1 MKEII
6 PFAKTNFR
14 NKEHVFGIK
23 KDDRRRH
30 MYVIGKT
37 GAGKSVLLRNMMI
50 SDIKAGNGAAV
61 IDPHGEFAESILD
74 YIPEERIKDVV
85 YFNPADLDNPIAF
98 NIAESVK
105 ANERH
110 LVASG
115 LIGIFKKL
123 WADSWGP
130 RLEYVLRNT
139 LLALLEDPDST
150 LLGVMRMF
158 SDKEYRK
165 DVLEKVT
172 DPVIKS
178 FWENEYA
185 KYSQKFEVEAV
196 APIQNKIGQ
205 FLTNPLIRNIV
216 GQKKS
221 SINMRDI
228 MDHRKILIVNL
239 SKGRIGEDTA
249 KLLGAMI
256 ITKIS
261 LAAMS
266 RVDILNEEDREDFF
280 VYIDEFQNFATES
293 FSDILSE
300 ARKYRLSLI
309 LTHQYVGQLEDTGVK
324 EAIMGNVGTL
334 VVFRVGAEDAEFF
347 QKEFAP
353 QVDVQNLVSLPNYK
367 IYLKLMINGV
377 ASSAFS
383 ANTLPPIEKEEISYA
398 REIIKYSREHY
409 STRKEYVESEI
420 AEWSRPI
427 QAPEDPNKPKV
438 KMYDTQCSRCK
449 RVTQVPFEPSPG
461 RDVFCK
467 DCYAEVQRENAKNPP
482 KKQTATTAVNKT
494 DSEKGINAEKLEKR
508 EIPTPPISPASRI
521 KEGSLKTINEE
532 QKEEAMSLSD
542 ALSKGAVS
550 FSGKKIKKEKSV
562 SPEIKDSKKS
572 GIIRPGESV
581 KL

>member
-1 MKEII
+1 MEDIT

-14 NKEHVFGIK
+14 NKEQVFGIK
-23 KDDRRRH
+23 RDDRRRH

-50 SDIKAGNGAAV
+50 SDIRSGNGACV

-74 YIPEERIKDVV
+74 YIPKERIKDVV

-98 NIAESVK
+98 NIAESVG

-139 LLALLEDPDST
+139 ILALLEDPDST
-150 LLGVMRMF
+150 LLGIMRML
-158 SDKEYRK
+158 SDKDYRK
-165 DVLEKVT
+165 SVLEKVT
-172 DPVIKS
+172 DPVIKA

-216 GQKKS
+216 GQKRS
-221 SINMRDI
+221 TINMREI
-228 MDHRKILIVNL
+228 MDSKKIFIVNL

-266 RVDILNEEDREDFF
+266 RVDIVNEDEREDFF

-293 FSDILSE
+293 FADILSE
-300 ARKYRLSLI
+300 ARKYRLNLI

-347 QKEFAP
+347 EKEFAP
-353 QVDVQNLVSLPNYK
+353 EVTVQDLVSLPNYK

-377 ASSAFS
+377 ASRAFS
-383 ANTLPPIEKEEISYA
+383 ANTLPPIEKDEKTYA
-398 REIIKYSREHY
+398 QEIIEFSREKY
-409 STRKEYVESEI
+409 TNKKEDVERAI

-427 QAPEDPNKPKV
+427 QEIEMEKANI
-438 KMYDTQCSRCK
+438 KMYNAQCSRCK
-449 RVTQVPFEPSPG
+449 KETKVPFEPEEG

-467 DCYAEVQRENAKNPP
+467 DCYAEVQRENAKKQNNQKNQNKNSQNPP
-482 KKQTATTAVNKT
+482 SSKKDEKIKKPVLKT
-494 DSEKGINAEKLEKR
+494 QQGE
-508 EIPTPPISPASRI
+508 
-521 KEGSLKTINEE
+521 LKTIVDESIGE
-532 QKEEAMSLSD
+532 ISLSD
-542 ALSKGAVS
+542 LKNNSKIKPQ
-550 FSGKKIKKEKSV
+550 KKDIKKENKN
-562 SPEIKDSKKS
+562 S
-572 GIIRPGESV
+572 GVLKPGETL